1 MRANRQRDRRT
12 LIAILRSP
20 TAQFLTLLCRRW
32 AVWLVVNSCC
42 EWHKARPNV
51 TVVARSVCVSVCCSR
66 TRTVPNRL
74 NQSRCRLECVDSV
87 SGGVCVTVN
96 GFRTSR
102 QHSVHAKEERPR
114 TLRTTKQNG
123 RLVVYANSSQS
134 VSQSVSASADR
145 VLVRT
150 ERRRLPASSLPL
162 ASPPSHPSQPLQPGR
177 ASGRPTGGVFSAEH
191 RPESQSSGGEEQL
204 GHVVE

>member
-1 MRANRQRDRRT
+1 MIGCEDRLRSDLGPLYCVEWGVKLYSNQPTNQAMRANRQRDRRT

-42 EWHKARPNV
+42 EWHKTRPNV
-51 TVVARSVCVSVCCSR
+51 TVVALSVCVSVCCSR

-87 SGGVCVTVN
+87 SGGACVTVN

-114 TLRTTKQNG
+114 TLRKNKTK
-123 RLVVYANSSQS
+123 RS
-134 VSQSVSASADR
+134 
-145 VLVRT
+145 T
-150 ERRRLPASSLPL
+150 RRIR
-162 ASPPSHPSQPLQPGR
+162 
-177 ASGRPTGGVFSAEH
+177 E
-191 RPESQSSGGEEQL
+191 
-204 GHVVE
+204 

>member
-1 MRANRQRDRRT
+1 MRANRERDRRT

-42 EWHKARPNV
+42 EWHKTRPNV

-87 SGGVCVTVN
+87 SGGACVTVN

-134 VSQSVSASADR
+134 VSQSAP
-145 VLVRT
+145 
-150 ERRRLPASSLPL
+150 RRIGSSYVQNVGACLPHPCRSRLRLPILRSRCNPGERA
-162 ASPPSHPSQPLQPGR
+162 AGPPAAYFQQNTDRNLSR
-177 ASGRPTGGVFSAEH
+177 AAARNS
-191 RPESQSSGGEEQL
+191 
-204 GHVVE
+204 